1 MKKLAL
7 ISAAT
12 IFCFSSLTAIANTDT
27 QEAIEYRQG
36 IFKAFKWNFGPMA
49 DMVRG
54 KAEFNAEEFVKRAE
68 KLQNLSNMPF
78 EGFIDGS
85 YAGSN
90 TLPVIEQ
97 KWEDF
102 VNKQNTFES
111 AAEKLAK
118 AANTGDMKQIRAAF
132 GEAGKS
138 CKSCHD
144 QFRK

>member
-1 MKKLAL
+1 MKKITLIGAAAL
-7 ISAAT
+7 LCFGTMTAT
-12 IFCFSSLTAIANTDT
+12 ANSDT
-27 QEAIEYRQG
+27 QDAIEYRQG
-36 IFKAFKWNFGPMA
+36 MFKAFKWNFGPMA

-54 KAEFNAEEFVKRAE
+54 KVEFNAEEFVKRAE
-68 KLQNLSNMPF
+68 KLQNLSSLPF
-78 EGFIDGS
+78 EGFIDNS

-97 KWEDF
+97 KWDDF
-102 VNKQNTFES
+102 VNKQNTFEA
-111 AAEKLAK
+111 AAENLAK
-118 AANTGDMKQIRAAF
+118 AASTGDMKQIRAAF